1 MNLMALPDDPSRVAS
16 PHQGPCEYEPPDP
29 PVIKRA
35 QAVRDVRAVLL
46 GDSDDAAY
54 GLYADEWTEW
64 LVDEM
69 ARLNNARLWQ
79 DLAHGVSA
87 ADLIS
92 RYPNETEP
100 AIERRVNELV
110 AEMDPEEL
118 EMMR

>member
-29 PVIKRA
+29 PTIS
-35 QAVRDVRAVLL
+35 RDEALRNVRAVLF
-46 GDSDDAAY
+46 GSPTDAAY
-54 GLYADEWTEW
+54 GWSKAEW
-64 LVDEM
+64 LDF
-69 ARLNNARLWQ
+69 LWD
-79 DLAHGVSA
+79 DLSEDGVSVLLA
-87 ADLIS
+87 LAYQDECLTPVRDIG
-92 RYPNETEP
+92 RRIGD